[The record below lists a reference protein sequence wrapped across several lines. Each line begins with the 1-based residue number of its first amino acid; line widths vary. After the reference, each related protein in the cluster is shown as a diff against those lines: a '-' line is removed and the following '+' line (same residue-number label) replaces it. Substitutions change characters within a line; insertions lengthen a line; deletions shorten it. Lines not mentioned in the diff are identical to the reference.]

1 MNEPI
6 ISPWVFYGLSL
17 LDGIVA
23 FFLLISMVSFAGIF
37 VLYNEYGEDKFKNS
51 KKALVVFVIS
61 FLLFLLIPGQRTV
74 EKMLIAHYCTPAT
87 VQQIGDKLEMST
99 VRMIEKIMNHKREKQ
114 E

>member
-37 VLYNEYGEDKFKNS
+37 VLEKEYEEDRFKNS
-51 KKALVVFVIS
+51 KKAGIVFVIS
-61 FLLFLLIPGQRTV
+61 FLLFLFIPGQRTV

-99 VRMIEKIMNHKREKQ
+99 VRMIEKIMNHKREKK

>member
-23 FFLLISMVSFAGIF
+23 FFLMVSMVSFAGIF
-37 VLYNEYGEDKFKNS
+37 VLDNEYGEDRFKNS
-51 KKALVVFVIS
+51 KKALIVFVIS

-99 VRMIEKIMNHKREKQ
+99 VRMIEKIMNHKREK
-114 E
+114 EE

>member
-6 ISPWVFYGLSL
+6 ISPWLFYGLSL

-23 FFLLISMVSFAGIF
+23 FFLIISMVSFAGIF
-37 VLYNEYGEDKFKNS
+37 VLAKDYGEDKFADS

-61 FLLFLLIPGQRTV
+61 FLLFLLIPSQRTV

-99 VRMIEKIMNHKREKQ
+99 VRMIEKIMNHKREKK

>member
-23 FFLLISMVSFAGIF
+23 FFLMISMVSFAGIF
-37 VLYNEYGEDKFKNS
+37 ALAKDYGEDKFKNS
-51 KKALVVFVIS
+51 KRAGIVFAIT
-61 FLLFLLIPGQRTV
+61 FLLFLLVPGQRTV

-99 VRMIEKIMNHKREKQ
+99 VRMIEKIMNHKREKR

>member
-23 FFLLISMVSFAGIF
+23 FFLMMSMVSFAGIF
-37 VLYNEYGEDKFKNS
+37 VLARDYGEDKFNDS

-87 VQQIGDKLEMST
+87 VQEIGDKLEMST
-99 VRMIEKIMNHKREKQ
+99 ARVIEKIMNHRREKK

>member
-6 ISPWVFYGLSL
+6 INPWLFYGLSL
-17 LDGIVA
+17 LDGIMML
-23 FFLLISMVSFAGIF
+23 FLMVSLVSFAGIF
-37 VLYNEYGEDKFKNS
+37 VLANEYGEDKFKNS
-51 KKALVVFVIS
+51 KKAGIIFVIS
-61 FLLFLLIPGQRTV
+61 FLLFIFIPSQRTV

-99 VRMIEKIMNHKREKQ
+99 VRMIEKIMNHKRENK

>member
-6 ISPWVFYGLSL
+6 ISPWLFYGLSL
-17 LDGIVA
+17 LDGLVG
-23 FFLLISMVSFAGIF
+23 FFLIVSMVAFAGIF
-37 VLYNEYGEDKFKNS
+37 VFVDDYKEDKFKNS
-51 KKALVVFVIS
+51 KKAGIVFVIS
-61 FLLFLLIPGQRTV
+61 FLLFLLIPSQRTV

-99 VRMIEKIMNHKREKQ
+99 VRMIEKIMNHKRENK

>member
-17 LDGIVA
+17 LDGTVA

-37 VLYNEYGEDKFKNS
+37 VLAQDYGEDRFKNS
-51 KKALVVFVIS
+51 KKAGIVFVIS

-87 VQQIGDKLEMST
+87 VQEIGDKLEMST
-99 VRMIEKIMNHKREKQ
+99 ARVIEKIMNHRREKK

>member
-17 LDGIVA
+17 LNGIDC

-37 VLYNEYGEDKFKNS
+37 MLAKDYGEDKFADS

-61 FLLFLLIPGQRTV
+61 FLLFLLIPSQSAA

-87 VQQIGDKLEMST
+87 VQEIGDKLEMST
-99 VRMIEKIMNHKREKQ
+99 ARVIEKIMNHRRENK

>member
-6 ISPWVFYGLSL
+6 ISPWLFYGLSL
-17 LDGIVA
+17 LDGIMML
-23 FFLLISMVSFAGIF
+23 FLMVSLVSFAGIF

-51 KKALVVFVIS
+51 KKAGIIFAIS
-61 FLLFLLIPGQRTV
+61 FLLFIFIPSQRTV

-99 VRMIEKIMNHKREKQ
+99 VRMIEKIMNHKRENK

>member
-6 ISPWVFYGLSL
+6 ISPWLFYGLSL

-23 FFLLISMVSFAGIF
+23 FFLIISTVSFAGIF
-37 VLYNEYGEDKFKNS
+37 VLYNEYGENKFANS

-61 FLLFLLIPGQRTV
+61 FLLFLLLPGQRTV

-99 VRMIEKIMNHKREKQ
+99 VRMIEKIMNHKREKR

>member
-37 VLYNEYGEDKFKNS
+37 VLAKDYGEDRFKDS
-51 KKALVVFVIS
+51 KKAGIIFVIS

-87 VQQIGDKLEMST
+87 MQQIGDKLEMST
-99 VRMIEKIMNHKREKQ
+99 ARVIEKIMNHRRESK